1 MPGPPGLPPR
11 AFPSPGRADGA
22 TWSIR
27 LGGAMTIEQRQQAYF
42 AAGPPCD
49 DSNYLCGWAS
59 GGRVHLEASRSLT
72 LTPKEARDAARSQL
86 FAAARAEEHARWLT
100 GR

>member
-1 MPGPPGLPPR
+1 MVPLVDP
-11 AFPSPGRADGA
+11 AGA
-22 TWSIR
+22 R
-27 LGGAMTIEQRQQAYF
+27 HDQRQQGYF

-86 FAAARAEEHARWLT
+86 FAAARAEEHAPWLT
-100 GR
+100 DR

>member
-1 MPGPPGLPPR
+1 
-11 AFPSPGRADGA
+11 
-22 TWSIR
+22 
-27 LGGAMTIEQRQQAYF
+27 MTIEQRQQAYF

-49 DSNYLCGWAS
+49 DSNYLCRWAS

-86 FAAARAEEHARWLT
+86 FAAARAEEHAPWLT
-100 GR
+100 DR